1 MTKIIIA
8 TPSYTN
14 KSGGSIALHKL
25 CHVLNN
31 LNYDAYIYPT
41 NNLNEGIFYWNP
53 KYNIKIA
60 NDIDIE
66 KDLVIYPEVQPNN
79 PFNGKNVVR
88 YILNN
93 YHLHT
98 NNNNN
103 SIHNTWGKNDYWLYY
118 SEQFYDRIK
127 EPNFLQIIDSKI
139 DTFKDQKL
147 KREYEACFTY
157 RKAYSEIDTLSI
169 IHPSNALE
177 IYYNVTD
184 TELISI
190 FNICKRFYSYDTKT
204 YLNVLASLCGCE
216 SIIVPHKNIPK
227 ENIILLNSANQYGIA
242 YGLDDL
248 ERANLTRPLLRQ
260 YLKELEENQIKN
272 TKIEFEKIFKYFNL

>member
-8 TPSYTN
+8 APSYN
-14 KSGGSIALHKL
+14 DKSGGSIALHRL

-31 LNYDAYIYPT
+31 LEYDAYVCPT
-41 NNLNEGIFYWNP
+41 DELNYGDFYCNP
-53 KYNIKIA
+53 KYNTKVA
-60 NDIDIE
+60 ESIDIE
-66 KDLVIYPEVQPNN
+66 KDIILYPEVQPNN
-79 PFNGKNVVR
+79 PFNGKHIVR

-98 NNNNN
+98 NNNN
-103 SIHNTWGKNDYWLYY
+103 SIHNTWGKNDYWLYFTNH
-118 SEQFYDRIK
+118 FYDRIK

-147 KREYEACFTY
+147 KRKHEACFTY
-157 RKAYSEIDTLSI
+157 RKVYNEKDTIPI
-169 IHPSNALE
+169 IHPPDAIE
-177 IYYNVTD
+177 IIYNTTD
-184 TELISI
+184 ETLINI
-190 FNICKRFYSYDTKT
+190 FNTCKRFYSYDINT

-216 SIIVPHKNIPK
+216 SIIVPYKNIPK
-227 ENIILLNSANQYGIA
+227 KNIIIPNTNTQYGIA

-248 ERANLTRPLLRQ
+248 KRANSTRPLLQQ

>member
-31 LNYDAYIYPT
+31 LNYDAYIYTT
-41 NNLNEGIFYWNP
+41 NNLNEGTFYWNP

-98 NNNNN
+98 NNNN

-139 DTFKDQKL
+139 DNFNDQGLERKH
-147 KREYEACFTY
+147 EACFTY
-157 RKAYSEIDTLSI
+157 RKKEKEKDILHV
-169 IHPSNALE
+169 IHPSNSIE
-177 IYYNVTD
+177 IFYNITD
-184 TELISI
+184 EELINI
-190 FNICKRFYSYDTKT
+190 FNTCKRFYSYDINT
-204 YLNVLASLCGCE
+204 YLSVLAASCGCE
-216 SIIVPHKNIPK
+216 SVIVPYKNVPK
-227 ENIILLNSANQYGIA
+227 EQILIPNTCFQYGIA

-248 ERANLTRPLLRQ
+248 ERANSTRPLLLQ
-260 YLKELEENQIKN
+260 YLNDIEENQIKN
-272 TKIEFEKIFKYFNL
+272 TKIEFEKIFKYFKL